1 MSYNTSMLVPC
12 SEFFLGPSLSQ
23 VCPGSQ
29 FFIFMTLLDT
39 FVRAKS
45 EISQLCER
53 VQPIDPAD
61 YYYDFIIIGV
71 LNHDDSDGTRHRYV
85 DLYSIQTYSPTSSF
99 EPLHPRGT
107 S

>member
-61 YYYDFIIIGV
+61 YYYDFIIIGGKEK
-71 LNHDDSDGTRHRYV
+71 NK
-85 DLYSIQTYSPTSSF
+85 ICIISF
-99 EPLHPRGT
+99 MKNLFYN
-107 S
+107 